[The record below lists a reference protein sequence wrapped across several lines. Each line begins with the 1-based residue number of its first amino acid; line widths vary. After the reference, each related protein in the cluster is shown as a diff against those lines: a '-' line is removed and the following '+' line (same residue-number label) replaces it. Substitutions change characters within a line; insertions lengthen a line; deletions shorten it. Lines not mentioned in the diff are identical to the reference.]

1 VRLPVGVEVAELIPP
16 LLGGGVLATLSE
28 LLSWDAVSSACSWT
42 DVSW

>member
-1 VRLPVGVEVAELIPP
+1 VWLPVGVEAVEPIPP

-42 DVSW
+42 EVCS